1 MIAPLCNCPIQNTSR
16 GNEGIVPVE
25 MYKSELRALART
37 FWLVKLRLGGAYC
50 CMAYRLAVKRRGRR
64 PATPFKW
71 EIYEGEELVEQSL
84 EYFATKGKAVE
95 AGIKALLRLRIRQV
109 QERD

>member
-1 MIAPLCNCPIQNTSR
+1 MTARKPDAHRRTLSGPAIGLFNWVR
-16 GNEGIVPVE
+16 LIVAEFRDGKGPV
-25 MYKSELRALART
+25 R
-37 FWLVKLRLGGAYC
+37 GAYC

-71 EIYEGEELVEQSL
+71 EIYEDDGLVEQSL

-95 AGIKALLRLRIRQV
+95 SGIKALMRLRNLKAR
-109 QERD
+109 EREYHD